1 VSGAAWQRPE
11 SDPAVE
17 RRLEVHVR
25 GLSPTRS
32 GATSVYG
39 DFFECD
45 APGGGRGPARGRD
58 DPWSPGSDSVAW
70 VGAPLKEGNEA
81 EDNCADSVEFD
92 DAVVFRL
99 SVADGR
105 AGICDRAVVPPIATG
120 SAGGRGGGSISAVVL
135 GAGGGVVVLDGW
147 CSRVSARWPLPTPGE
162 TVYRPANTRTTTAAA
177 ATTAAPMMPAPTT

>member
-135 GAGGGVVVLDGW
+135 GAGGLVVLGAGGGVVVPDD
-147 CSRVSARWPLPTPGE
+147 CSSVAVR
-162 TVYRPANTRTTTAAA
+162 
-177 ATTAAPMMPAPTT
+177 